1 MEEIL
6 VLGGGPAGC
15 VSALHLRRMG
25 YPVILVTQRRRG
37 AMVEGLSARVVE
49 GLRNAGCIQAVAQI
63 GETVPRIANWGGI
76 RSDPNQEYV
85 LDRTRFDDALIQDA
99 RSGGVETVEGKIVGS
114 VAQTNECR
122 ARIVLADGGIREIR
136 GRFLVEARGR
146 RAPRGRLID
155 MRGPLALSLSQAYEG
170 CLRRQPGTRVA
181 SFPNGWAW
189 FADTSK
195 GRGTLQIVVAADAL
209 GSAGIGNL
217 GAAFNELVGQIEQ
230 TYEWLGPHAVPR
242 GAVAVRDAT
251 AFRHE
256 SPIGDLSIRV
266 GDAAFGMDPLSG
278 HGIFEAVG
286 SGMAAA
292 PVVNTILARPENAEL
307 AREYYANRIRDAFVQ
322 HARVGRDFY
331 RAEQRWKDQ
340 PFWQARVGWP
350 DDTPAH
356 VHPPGLFPQI
366 RQIPVIENGF
376 IERREVVVTEEHP
389 RGVRFI
395 DGVPLTALIDGVDQ
409 SNGEPSREDAAKGLG
424 VTAESLVIAVNWLR
438 HQGILGDDATLK
450 QSAAQLRDNGKAR

>member
-63 GETVPRIANWGGI
+63 GEAVPRIASWGGI

-85 LDRTRFDDALIQDA
+85 LDRARFDDALIQDA
-99 RSGGVETVEGKIVGS
+99 RSGGVETVEGKVVGS
-114 VAQTNECR
+114 AAQTNDCR
-122 ARIVLADGGIREIR
+122 TRIDLAQGGTRKIR
-136 GRFLVEARGR
+136 GQFLVEARGKW
-146 RAPRGRLID
+146 APRGRLID
-155 MRGPLALSLSQAYEG
+155 MRGPPALSLTRAFEG
-170 CLRRQPGTRVA
+170 CPQRQPGTRVA

-189 FADTSK
+189 FADTSE
-195 GRGTLQIVVAADAL
+195 GRGTLQIVVAAGAL
-209 GSAGIGNL
+209 GSPGGGKLDAT
-217 GAAFNELVGQIEQ
+217 FNELVGQIEQ
-230 TYEWLGPHAVPR
+230 AIEWLGPHAVPS
-242 GAVAVRDAT
+242 GAVTVRDAT
-251 AFRHE
+251 AFRHR
-256 SPIGDLSIRV
+256 SPIDDRSIRV

-292 PVVNTILARPENAEL
+292 PVLNTILARPENAEL
-307 AREYYANRIRDAFVQ
+307 AREYYTSRVRDAFVQ

-340 PFWQARVGWP
+340 PFWQARVEWP
-350 DDTPAH
+350 DDTPTHAS
-356 VHPPGLFPQI
+356 PPGLFPQI
-366 RQIPVIENGF
+366 RQVPVIENGF
-376 IERREVVVTEEHP
+376 IERREVVVTEGHP

-395 DGVPLTALIDGVDQ
+395 DGVPLTALIDVVDQ
-409 SNGEPSREDAAKGLG
+409 LSGVPSREDAAKELG
-424 VTAESLVIAVNWLR
+424 VAVESCAVAVRWLR
-438 HQGILGDDATLK
+438 HQGILGDDAILSR
-450 QSAAQLRDNGKAR
+450 SAVQLRDNGKAT